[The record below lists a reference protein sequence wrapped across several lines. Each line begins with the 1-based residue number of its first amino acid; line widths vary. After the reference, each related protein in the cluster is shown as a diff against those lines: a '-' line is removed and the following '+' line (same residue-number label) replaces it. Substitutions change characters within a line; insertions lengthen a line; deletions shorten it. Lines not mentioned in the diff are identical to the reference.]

1 MAVPETTTPQDDAVD
16 LRELLGT
23 LVDHKWLIGIV
34 TSMFLMLGV
43 GYAVLGT
50 PIYQADA
57 LVQVEQKVPSLP
69 GLSAITQTLGASSS
83 ESTTEIA
90 LITSRSVIGKAV
102 DELGLQIEAAPY
114 HLPIFGA
121 WLARHFVAAS
131 SMDEASP
138 PIGMSRYDWGG
149 SKLDIFQMKVPA
161 SLEEKELLLVAGEQ
175 GGYSLY
181 FDGEVMLTGGVGHLA
196 SGHGISIQVREL
208 RANPGTHFKVVH
220 HTALAV
226 INRLQIDI
234 NAAEQGKESG
244 IIQLSYEHENPDL
257 AVRLLDHVTQA
268 YVKQNVDRNSA
279 EAASSLA
286 FVREQLPRIRL
297 DLDKAQSALNAFQT
311 KARSVDITLQT
322 KGLLDQAV
330 AIETS
335 IQQLRMQ
342 QADME
347 RRFTAAHP
355 AYKALLEQIGQ
366 LQAQKGGIDKQVGG
380 LPDTQQELLRLTRDV
395 EVLNATYT
403 GLLNQAQ
410 QLDIARAG
418 TVGNVRVIDPAAVDV
433 SKPAKP
439 KKALLVLGSIFLGA
453 FLAVGFVL
461 LRQMLRRG
469 VEDPSAI
476 EQLGLAVYASI
487 PNSVAEKQSFLH
499 GRRSH
504 ADLTQRLLAVNAPA
518 DLAVEALRS
527 LRTSLHFARIEA
539 KNNVLMISGASPGA
553 GKTFVASNLAA
564 VIAKGGMRVL
574 LIDGDL
580 RKGALHT
587 AVGGRPD
594 RGLSELIAGRISVE
608 EAVRQ
613 VPDVQ
618 GLYFMA
624 RGKAPPNPSELL
636 MHARFADLLEAI
648 KPQYDLVIIDTPP
661 ILAVTDAAIMGHHVG
676 TSLLVI
682 RFGLNQAREIAL
694 AKQRFEQNGVQ
705 IKGAVFNAVERRS
718 TGYYSYGYYEY
729 RSSPG

>member
-1 MAVPETTTPQDDAVD
+1 MTATQTAAPQDDEID

-23 LVDHKWLIGIV
+23 LLDHKWLIGIV
-34 TSMFLMLGV
+34 TGVFFVLSV

-50 PIYQADA
+50 PIYEADA
-57 LVQVEQKVPSLP
+57 LVQVEQKVPNLP

-83 ESTTEIA
+83 EATTEIA

-102 DELGLQIEAAPY
+102 GELNLQIEVAPY
-114 HLPIFGA
+114 HFPIFGGWA
-121 WLARHFVAAS
+121 ARHYVP
-131 SMDEASP
+131 DQPTDVASP
-138 PIGMSRYDWGG
+138 LMGLSRYDWGG
-149 SKLDIFQMKVPA
+149 SKLDIFQLKVPA
-161 SLEEKELLLVAGEQ
+161 SLQEKKLVLIAGEH
-175 GGYSLY
+175 GNYSLY
-181 FDGEVMLTGGVGHLA
+181 YGGDVMLTGQVGTVA
-196 SGHGISIQVREL
+196 TGHGFTMQVREL
-208 RANPGTHFKVVH
+208 RANPGTHFAVVH

-226 INRLQIDI
+226 INQLQLDI
-234 NAAEQGKESG
+234 NATEQGKDSG
-244 IIQLSYEHENPDL
+244 IIQLMYDNEDPEL
-257 AVRLLDHVTQA
+257 AGQLLDHVSQA
-268 YVKQNVDRNSA
+268 YVKQNVERNSA
-279 EAASSLA
+279 EAANSLQ
-286 FVREQLPRIRL
+286 FVREQLPRIRQ
-297 DLDKAQSALNAFQT
+297 DLDKAQTALNAFQT
-311 KARSVDITLQT
+311 KAHSVDITLQT
-322 KGLLDQAV
+322 KGLLDQVV

-347 RRFTAAHP
+347 RRFTAEHP
-355 AYKALLEQIGQ
+355 AYKALLEQIAQ
-366 LQAQKGGIDKQVGG
+366 LQAQKNGIDKQVGG

-418 TVGNVRVIDPAAVDV
+418 TVGNVRVIDPASVDI

-439 KKALLVLGSIFLGA
+439 KKALVALGGTFLGGL
-453 FLAVGFVL
+453 LAVAFVL
-461 LRQMLRRG
+461 VRQMLSRG
-469 VEDPSAI
+469 VEDPTAI
-476 EQLGLAVYASI
+476 EQLGLSVYASV
-487 PNSVAEKQSFLH
+487 PSSVAEKQSFLQ
-499 GRRSH
+499 GRRGR
-504 ADLTQRLLAVNAPA
+504 ADGKQKLLAVNAPA

-539 KNNVLMISGASPGA
+539 KNNILMISGASPGA
-553 GKTFVASNLAA
+553 GKTFISSNLAA
-564 VIAKGGMRVL
+564 VIAKGGQRVL
-574 LIDGDL
+574 LIDGDM

-587 AVGGRPD
+587 VIGGRPD
-594 RGLSELIAGRISVE
+594 KGLSELIAGQLSLEDALRTVGDVEGLHFIS
-608 EAVRQ
+608 
-613 VPDVQ
+613 
-618 GLYFMA
+618 

-636 MHARFADLLEAI
+636 MHVRFADLLETL
-648 KPQYDLVIIDTPP
+648 KPKYDLVIIDTPP

-729 RSSPG
+729 SSSPA

>member
-1 MAVPETTTPQDDAVD
+1 
-16 LRELLGT
+16 
-23 LVDHKWLIGIV
+23 
-34 TSMFLMLGV
+34 
-43 GYAVLGT
+43 
-50 PIYQADA
+50 
-57 LVQVEQKVPSLP
+57 
-69 GLSAITQTLGASSS
+69 
-83 ESTTEIA
+83 
-90 LITSRSVIGKAV
+90 
-102 DELGLQIEAAPY
+102 
-114 HLPIFGA
+114 
-121 WLARHFVAAS
+121 
-131 SMDEASP
+131 
-138 PIGMSRYDWGG
+138 
-149 SKLDIFQMKVPA
+149 
-161 SLEEKELLLVAGEQ
+161 
-175 GGYSLY
+175 
-181 FDGEVMLTGGVGHLA
+181 
-196 SGHGISIQVREL
+196 
-208 RANPGTHFKVVH
+208 
-220 HTALAV
+220 
-226 INRLQIDI
+226 
-234 NAAEQGKESG
+234 
-244 IIQLSYEHENPDL
+244 
-257 AVRLLDHVTQA
+257 
-268 YVKQNVDRNSA
+268 
-279 EAASSLA
+279 
-286 FVREQLPRIRL
+286 
-297 DLDKAQSALNAFQT
+297 
-311 KARSVDITLQT
+311 
-322 KGLLDQAV
+322 
-330 AIETS
+330 
-335 IQQLRMQ
+335 
-342 QADME
+342 ME